1 MALSISFELISLFI
15 IKFELNVLMKI
26 SAMTPKKL
34 GRERERER
42 WKHVPIIQSSHYC
55 GGIFPDQINQVE
67 VLFARSFKFPL

>member
-34 GRERERER
+34 GRERAMEACTNYS
-42 WKHVPIIQSSHYC
+42 IISLLW
-55 GGIFPDQINQVE
+55 GNLP
-67 VLFARSFKFPL
+67 RSN

>member
-42 WKHVPIIQSSHYC
+42 DGSMYQLFNHLIIVGESS
-55 GGIFPDQINQVE
+55 QIK
-67 VLFARSFKFPL
+67 LIK